1 MKWFPWRLRLE
12 RAKVE
17 PVIEPRRAMDAL
29 RQNFEAHG
37 FQIVDSDPATAGMG
51 GMTMR
56 APHGFNPQDL
66 GGLLGSIVEH
76 ARRGYEANQQAD
88 QEGNRQDNR
97 QGIQPPTDA
106 RDRQADSLGWV
117 KWLEIM
123 NEHPVPGW
131 APCRFVNRLGPTDR
145 IGWVFGVVRDSFG
158 VWSQPYPVCH
168 HPMDEADHDFKPS
181 AILATITHL
190 PTGMGMGVFNDRATA
205 CAAAE
210 LLDGLEDWRNMP
222 QTDGSEPS
230 KERWGSLVQKV
241 YRTWEFNGIDYSADW
256 HAHNGVGGEHIGIWT
271 KQPAL
276 VEDGK
281 PKAKGLS

>member
-1 MKWFPWRLRLE
+1 MQWFPWRFRLE
-12 RAKVE
+12 RVKAE
-17 PVIEPRRAMDAL
+17 PIERKPDAFGRAVGMDAL
-29 RQNFEAHG
+29 RQGFASKGFE
-37 FQIVDSDPATAGMG
+37 IVESDPSVAGMG
-51 GMTMR
+51 GMTLR
-56 APHGFNPQDL
+56 APHGFDPSNMGSVL
-66 GGLLGSIVEH
+66 GAIIEQAH
-76 ARRGYEANQQAD
+76 QQVH
-88 QEGNRQDNR
+88 QEDNR

-106 RDRQADSLGWV
+106 RDHQADSLGWA
-117 KWLEIM
+117 KWLAIM
-123 NEHPVPGW
+123 HEHPVPGW

-181 AILATITHL
+181 AILAAITHL

-222 QTDGSEPS
+222 QTDGSKPS
-230 KERWGSLVQKV
+230 QERWGSLVQKV